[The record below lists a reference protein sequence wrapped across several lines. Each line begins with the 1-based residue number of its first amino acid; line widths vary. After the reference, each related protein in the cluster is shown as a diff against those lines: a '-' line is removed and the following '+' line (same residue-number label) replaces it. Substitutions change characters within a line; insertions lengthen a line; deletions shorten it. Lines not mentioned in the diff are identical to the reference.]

1 MRATTLRSE
10 AEQLLVALRRD
21 PLLAQSAYYVATGIW
36 PIVHLRSFMALTGR
50 KRDTWLVQT
59 FGALITA
66 TGVAIWPRTGRAG
79 EGERPAQE
87 RVAVAAAV
95 ALAASDAYFVY
106 RRRIRPVYLGDA
118 AVELLMAAAILGRR
132 RAAAE
137 LDERR

>member
-1 MRATTLRSE
+1 MAR
-10 AEQLLVALRRD
+10 VRRD
-21 PLLAQSAYYVATGIW
+21 PLLAQSVYYVSTGIW

-50 KRDTWLVQT
+50 KKDTWLVQT

-66 TGVAIWPRTGRAG
+66 TGVAIWPRPGRAG

-95 ALAASDAYFVY
+95 ALAASDAYFVF

-118 AVELLMAAAILGRR
+118 AVELLLAAAIMARR
-132 RAAAE
+132 GSALQPDDRA
-137 LDERR
+137 